1 MNIQAIEERSE
12 LLCRMRSWFA
22 DNDYLEVST
31 PILSTHLIPEPT
43 IANFATQYI
52 SEFHGSRE
60 LYLVPSPEVHMKR
73 IIAETK
79 RSIYQFSHCFRN
91 REQIGSHHN
100 PEFTML

>member
-60 LYLVPSPEVHMKR
+60 LY
-73 IIAETK
+73 T
-79 RSIYQFSHCFRN
+79 
-91 REQIGSHHN
+91 
-100 PEFTML
+100 